1 MNNVIQEVT
10 TLQGELIAARRVVA
24 RGSKASLMDKLK
36 ARYTIAAAY
45 TGIISRTLMTAD
57 HVWSSVLQNYFLKV
71 QSMNALSGAGKLTAK
86 EFVPMVYSIQTQEQ
100 AFLDFNNQVI
110 SAFAQKADELFKTG
124 NATKDQLLQLVS
136 DIEIPEGLS
145 DENRVFIEDF
155 KGDMRRVVT
164 AFEKPETL
172 RRQLTF
178 ALRQATN
185 NARLRTSD
193 RINRGIYLTLQKQIS
208 PEQAEAVLNYVDK
221 ESDYEMG
228 THRGEQSPM
237 LDVVNT
243 FAQLVRDVGQSVK
256 TKNPILGTMLF
267 GFFGIPVNL
276 FNRALWLS
284 PYGFVRYFL
293 KKSIKVNSDQFYQ
306 QSMQTQAQMRQRL
319 IEAFVGTAAIGIMLL
334 FKGDEDDEGFNV
346 TLAGPSNKT
355 EQDAW
360 RKKGHRQGSFEYV
373 TKDGKVIS
381 LNWARGPLEPFKIAA
396 LAVGALDDMRLNRKL
411 GDKNLPSDFSDYF
424 SAVAYGWSK
433 QAAFFGVKNTVGA
446 FLEVNPEANIAGNLL
461 YKLNPFIP
469 FSGTIK
475 SMENMLVGPDRF
487 RGRTGAFWLNL
498 PIARAMLTER
508 AVNALGDPQ
517 GYVPTDAWSTL
528 NDRAWYNGIPL
539 MVSGAPTGSDKRI
552 YDFILDRGTGPG
564 IPQRSIL
571 ENQNGIM
578 PDRDWLDYVA
588 ARGRIVKSEMTRQ
601 MSRLERMDDED
612 LSKAFGEI
620 SSKATREAKRRFGY
634 K

>member
-1 MNNVIQEVT
+1 
-10 TLQGELIAARRVVA
+10 
-24 RGSKASLMDKLK
+24 
-36 ARYTIAAAY
+36 
-45 TGIISRTLMTAD
+45 MTAD
-57 HVWSSVLQNYFLKV
+57 HVWSSVLQNYFIRV
-71 QSMNALSGAGKLTAK
+71 RAMDALLSTGNLTAK
-86 EFVPMVYSIQTQEQ
+86 EYMPMLSSILMQEK
-100 AFLDFNNQVI
+100 AFLDFNNMVI
-110 SAFAQKADELFKTG
+110 ANFSQKADDLFNTG
-124 NATKDQLLQLVS
+124 NATKEQLLQLVS
-136 DIEIPEGLS
+136 EIEIAKGLS

-155 KGDMRRVVT
+155 KGDMRRVIN
-164 AFEKPETL
+164 AYLKPESMKK
-172 RRQLTF
+172 QLTK
-178 ALRQATN
+178 ALKQASR
-185 NARLRTSD
+185 NARLRMDD
-193 RINRGIYLTLQKQIS
+193 RMNKGIYLAIQKQVS
-208 PEQAEAVLNYVDK
+208 PEQAEAVFKTSSN
-221 ESDYEMG
+221 ETEYEMG
-228 THRGEQSPM
+228 THKGEDSPIW
-237 LDVVNT
+237 DVVNT
-243 FAQLVRDVGQSVK
+243 FAQLIRDMGQSVK
-256 TKNPILGTMLF
+256 NKNPILGTMLL

-276 FNRALWLS
+276 LNRAMWYS
-284 PYGFVRYFL
+284 PYGLIRYAI

-306 QSMQTQAQMRQRL
+306 QSMETQSQMRDRL
-319 IEAFVGTAAIGIMLL
+319 IEAWVGTAAIGFALMLKSL
-334 FKGDEDDEGFNV
+334 DDDEDEGFNV
-346 TLAGPSNKT
+346 TLAGPSAKT

-360 RKKGHRQGSFEYV
+360 RKRGHRQGSIEYV
-373 TKDGKVIS
+373 SKDGGIVS
-381 LNWARGPLEPFKIAA
+381 LNWARGLLEPWKIGM
-396 LAVGALDDMRLNRKL
+396 LAVGAVDDMRLNRKL
-411 GDKNLPSDFSDYF
+411 GDKNLPTSFSDYF
-424 SAVAYGWSK
+424 SAIAYGWSK
-433 QAAFFGVKNTVGA
+433 QAAFFGAKNTVGA

-461 YKLNPFIP
+461 YKLNPFFP

-475 SMENMLVGPDRF
+475 SMESMLVGPDRF
-487 RGRTGAFWLNL
+487 RGRDGAVWLNL
-498 PIARAMLTER
+498 PIARSLATER

-588 ARGRIVKSEMTRQ
+588 ARGRIVKSEMIRQ